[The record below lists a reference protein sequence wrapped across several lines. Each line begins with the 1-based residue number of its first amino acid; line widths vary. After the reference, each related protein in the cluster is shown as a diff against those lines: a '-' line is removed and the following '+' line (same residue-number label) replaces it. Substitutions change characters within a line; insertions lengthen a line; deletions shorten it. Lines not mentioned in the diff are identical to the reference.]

1 MTSIKIVSQTKH
13 RNRDVFVYELKRENG
28 LSAIITNYGC
38 ILMSLNVP
46 CNDGSTRD
54 VVLGFDNVEDYWD
67 ENYLNDYPYFG
78 AIIGRYANR
87 IKKGEF
93 NIGNETISLS
103 KNKSGNTLHG
113 GFEGF
118 DKKVWEVIEVNESSE
133 CSVSLKYISE
143 DGEEG
148 FPEKLT
154 TIISFSLLADGLKY
168 TIVATTDRTTA
179 INLSHHSY
187 FNLDELHAQPKEQ
200 LVRIYSDHWLKQ
212 DSTFCVTGKQVPV
225 KGEQYDFNDWK
236 PIQQS
241 WNITDGYDQS
251 FVLNNNASM
260 SKPVA
265 EAKSSDGLLHMSV
278 HTTEPVVHFYTGKWI
293 PVINGKGGKQ
303 YEPFSGYCFE
313 TQGFPNAVNV
323 SGFPSTLLLPG
334 ETYTHSTQYIF
345 ECLKK

>member
-1 MTSIKIVSQTKH
+1 MASVKIIHQTKH
-13 RNRDVFVYELKRENG
+13 RNRDVFVYELKSENG

-133 CSVSLKYISE
+133 CSVSLKYILRS
-143 DGEEG
+143 
-148 FPEKLT
+148 
-154 TIISFSLLADGLKY
+154 
-168 TIVATTDRTTA
+168 
-179 INLSHHSY
+179 
-187 FNLDELHAQPKEQ
+187 
-200 LVRIYSDHWLKQ
+200 
-212 DSTFCVTGKQVPV
+212 
-225 KGEQYDFNDWK
+225 
-236 PIQQS
+236 
-241 WNITDGYDQS
+241 
-251 FVLNNNASM
+251 
-260 SKPVA
+260 
-265 EAKSSDGLLHMSV
+265 
-278 HTTEPVVHFYTGKWI
+278 
-293 PVINGKGGKQ
+293 
-303 YEPFSGYCFE
+303 
-313 TQGFPNAVNV
+313 
-323 SGFPSTLLLPG
+323 
-334 ETYTHSTQYIF
+334 
-345 ECLKK
+345 